1 MGNLVRL
8 LPGLACAGSMA
19 LCMWLMM
26 RGGHDRGSGHARSHS
41 DGHTHSSEVT
51 ELRHEVAR
59 LRAELQARNDETA
72 EASPGSGRP

>member
-8 LPGLACAGSMA
+8 LPGLACAGSMG

-26 RGGHDRGSGHARSHS
+26 RGGKDWGSRNGASHA
-41 DGHTHSSEVT
+41 DAHTHSSEVT

-59 LRAELQARNDETA
+59 LRAELQARNDETS